1 MALVILVGLLR
12 RLVVSAAVSFATPC
26 AMAAVPGTTTAPLTS
41 PQMQAQA
48 RQLAQQ
54 PALPAP
60 HGRHPAVD
68 VSGRK
73 QVGDASVYSLHFQ
86 GHRMA
91 DGRRFD
97 QRGNAA
103 ASKTLPIGTV
113 AKVTNLENGRT
124 AVVKVQDHGPYVD
137 GRTVDVSRSTARQ
150 LGISRHEGVAPVVV
164 APVTVPQANGAIT
177 IGAGAVPGPAASDAG
192 KQ

>member
-1 MALVILVGLLR
+1 MALVNLVGLSR
-12 RLVVSAAVSFATPC
+12 RLVVSAAISLAMPS
-26 AMAAVPGTTTAPLTS
+26 AMAAVPGTTTATMAS
-41 PQMQAQA
+41 PQVEAQA
-48 RQLAQQ
+48 RKLAQQ

-68 VSGRK
+68 RSGRK
-73 QVGDASVYSLHFQ
+73 QVGDASVYSMHFQ
-86 GHRMA
+86 GRRMA

-97 QRGNAA
+97 HRGDAA

-150 LGISRHEGVAPVVV
+150 LGISRREGVAPVVV
-164 APVTVPQANGAIT
+164 APVTVPQANGAVAV
-177 IGAGAVPGPAASDAG
+177 GAGAVPGPATSEAG